1 MTIDPHSAFEALI
14 EAWQEFHAAV
24 METED
29 GEAPRVLR
37 ATDRLADAYT
47 VYDDVLFTSFGVEAP
62 FDTFD
67 EDDDE
72 DSDFDD
78 EDDFD
83 DDADEADDFDEFD
96 DADYDD
102 SFDDDFDEDDDTDE
116 DDEDER

>member
-37 ATDRLADAYT
+37 AADRLADAYT

-62 FDTFD
+62 FDTFS
-67 EDDDE
+67 DDDDDDADDTE
-72 DSDFDD
+72 DLD
-78 EDDFD
+78 DDFD
-83 DDADEADDFDEFD
+83 DGLVDEFD
-96 DADYDD
+96 DDDDFD
-102 SFDDDFDEDDDTDE
+102 SFDDADFDDVDFDDNFDE
-116 DDEDER
+116 SEEN